1 MIVKAHFK
9 LCFLLCLL
17 FILIHDKIKMICEV
31 IMMNNKIIEFIKSI
45 IIIMLYALFST
56 LLLYKRFEIKS
67 MIILIFSFSI
77 FYFLSIFLNRRNI
90 DDYFIR
96 HNLFNINKFFVI
108 YASILGLSMSF
119 LIPFHNVP
127 DEIDHIN
134 LMYSERNLDD
144 TYESVFGK
152 FDASMDTTINENNIV
167 NQKDYFDN
175 SKKVNVKNS
184 FKLPKITA
192 IKHFPQI
199 IGSIIGEIFHVPYYI
214 YLSLMEICGLIF
226 YILVCNKALKKMPF
240 KKETLMCIML
250 LPVCLQQMSSIS
262 YDTMLTATCFLFIA
276 SVFELKYKEDN
287 IVLKDLM
294 ILLFYLLLIA
304 ICKLPYVLLGLL
316 IFMLP
321 LSKTKFRLF
330 NLDINGESLK
340 KYILNNKS
348 KLIAVL
354 IVFVLIFSIFG
365 YFTLNKMTS
374 GRVLISTILNP
385 IDTLKIFYYTLKNE
399 FSFYVDT
406 IFGNLGVFNI
416 FTYKFIDAFLLGNLL
431 IISLFSFKIENS
443 KKIVNEFKLCKF
455 DKTILLITFI
465 SVGYLILLSMF
476 EWTLYLMNISYENF
490 SIQEFSA
497 YLKSVHLI
505 SGVQGRYFIPIL
517 PLILIPLGNKK
528 VYEKTLRFNPIAFQT
543 FYYIFLFCYMILLM
557 LFRFWI

>member
-1 MIVKAHFK
+1 
-9 LCFLLCLL
+9 
-17 FILIHDKIKMICEV
+17 
-31 IMMNNKIIEFIKSI
+31 MMNNRIIEFIKPI
-45 IIIMLYALFST
+45 IIIILYALFST

-67 MIILIFSFSI
+67 IIILIFSFSFI
-77 FYFLSIFLNRRNI
+77 YFLSVFLNKRNV
-90 DDYFIR
+90 DDHFIR

-152 FDASMDTTINENNIV
+152 FDASMDTTIHENNIV

-184 FKLPKITA
+184 FKLPKITS

-214 YLSLMEICGLIF
+214 YLSSMEICGLIF

-262 YDTMLTATCFLFIA
+262 YDTMLAAMCFIFI
-276 SVFELKYKEDN
+276 SSIFELKYKEE
-287 IVLKDLM
+287 IITLKDFVP
-294 ILLFYLLLIA
+294 LLIYLFIIA

-316 IFMLP
+316 VFILP
-321 LSKTKFRLF
+321 LSNIKFKLF
-330 NLDINGESLK
+330 NLDINGENLK
-340 KYILNNKS
+340 KYVLNNKN
-348 KLIAVL
+348 KLISIFIFL
-354 IVFVLIFSIFG
+354 MLIFSVVG
-365 YFTLNKMTS
+365 YFVLNKMTS
-374 GRVLISTILNP
+374 GRVLICTILNP
-385 IDTLKIFYYTLKNE
+385 IDNLKIFYHTLRNE
-399 FSFYVDT
+399 LGFYVDT

-416 FTYKFIDAFLLGNLL
+416 FTYKFVDAFLLGSLL
-431 IISLFSFKIENS
+431 IISLFSFKIKNNKE
-443 KKIVNEFKLCKF
+443 IVNDSKLCKF
-455 DKTILLITFI
+455 DKIILLITFI
-465 SVGYLILLSMF
+465 GVSYLIILSMF
-476 EWTLYLMNISYENF
+476 EWTLYLMDISYENF
-490 SIQEFSA
+490 SVQEFST
-497 YLKSVHLI
+497 YLKNVHSI

>member
-1 MIVKAHFK
+1 
-9 LCFLLCLL
+9 
-17 FILIHDKIKMICEV
+17 
-31 IMMNNKIIEFIKSI
+31 MMNNKIIEFIKPI

-77 FYFLSIFLNRRNI
+77 FYFLSIFLNRKNI

-199 IGSIIGEIFHVPYYI
+199 IGSIIGEILHVPYYI

-321 LSKTKFRLF
+321 LSKIKFRLF

-348 KLIAVL
+348 KLIAAL

-385 IDTLKIFYYTLKNE
+385 IDTLKIFYHTLKNE

-465 SVGYLILLSMF
+465 SVSYLIILSMF